1 VTTRALLWVV
11 ASSLVPFLLSACG
24 SDNNPPPAPTAT
36 VAATA
41 TRTIAPTA
49 TWTESA
55 PPTAT
60 PTNTSAPTAT
70 ATTVAPTPATTP
82 TLTQT
87 TAPTAT
93 LTATSAPTV
102 TSTATATN
110 TIAAPTPTST
120 ATETATAIPT
130 AFFQAPDVTDPS
142 GPRPDGTTGVL
153 PNGRIVSPV
162 GRRATVE
169 TLPLN
174 MRIGPNGH
182 IFVTNDGNGDDD
194 LQRYLQVIDPTTLEV
209 QRIAST
215 HFFGLAVSP
224 DGQRVYVAN
233 GPNDRIDIFA
243 FDGTTVSPVASP
255 TITFPAKTFP
265 MGIDIASDG
274 STLYVAGFQNN
285 TFWRVDL
292 QTGTTQQATTNI
304 GNFPYSVVVSR
315 DGSRAYVSS
324 WGLNN
329 GNPSNLVPVPLPP
342 TTPNDNARS
351 SVAVMNIGDTNPPK
365 LISYV
370 PIGRK
375 DRVDN
380 IRVFGGSHPSGM
392 ALSPDGTRLYV
403 TATNI
408 DVLSVID
415 TATNQLVTE
424 MDLNVF
430 GDGLQGLYP
439 DAVTVSGDGSRI
451 YVADAGINA
460 VQVIDVDTTQR
471 TFTPRG
477 FIPTGWYPSAVA
489 LSADGTTLYV
499 ASAKGLGVGGNGGEL
514 VDISQRTLGST
525 AYYIGRIIKGMVS
538 AIDLGT
544 IDLDQGTA
552 AVRANNGF
560 DPVPAPVE
568 ADNPVPLYFGTGPSQ
583 QIKYVV
589 YILKEN
595 RTYDQVLGDFERGNG
610 DPRLTLFGEDITP
623 NHHALARQYATG
635 DNFFDDAEVS
645 YPGHEWVTQG
655 NNNDWVEKIWPF
667 EYNNLLSTSFN
678 IESGQEGFCENGYI
692 FEALERQNVTYRT
705 YGEPLAFNSRFS
717 AGIDNG
723 GVPSTLRRL
732 IDAFGSVENLSAHIG
747 DLLAGDIPKLQS
759 LGVNTDILVNE
770 VWPNLKLDY
779 PSNILAD
786 KTDVYRA
793 ELFKGELEQFSANNN
808 LPHFLFIW
816 IPNDHTF
823 GAAPNMPTPSSAV
836 ADNDQ
841 GLGMIVDALTK
852 SPFWPQMAIFVT
864 EDDAQDGQDH
874 ISAHRTI
881 SLVISPYVKHAYTS
895 SVHHSNVGML
905 KTMELLLGVTPMS
918 QYDRYATDMRDY
930 FTSTPD
936 LTPFTAVAAR
946 VRPEKNPP
954 PDAAPN
960 RFLRRAAKISQTL
973 NLTDYDEAGPE
984 LSRVLWLVH
993 VGEHVERQR
1002 RLATIASVMM
1012 AVFLVIGGMM
1022 VQRGRHSP
1030 GGG

>member
-1 VTTRALLWVV
+1 MTTPRLQWLG
-11 ASSLVPFLLSACG
+11 ASSLLPLLLLSACG
-24 SDNNPPPAPTAT
+24 SDSGPQPVPTAT

-41 TRTIAPTA
+41 TPTTAPTA
-49 TWTESA
+49 TRTV
-55 PPTAT
+55 
-60 PTNTSAPTAT
+60 TSAPTAT
-70 ATTVAPTPATTP
+70 NTVAAPTPTTAP
-82 TLTQT
+82 TSTHT

-93 LTATSAPTV
+93 LTAMPTPTVTNTVAAPTA
-102 TSTATATN
+102 TSTATATLVP
-110 TIAAPTPTST
+110 ATPT
-120 ATETATAIPT
+120 ATTLPT
-130 AFFQAPDVTDPS
+130 AFFHAPNTTDPA
-142 GPRPDGTTGVL
+142 GPSADHTTGVL

-162 GRRATVE
+162 GRQATVE

-174 MRIGPNGH
+174 MRIGPSGH

-194 LQRYLQVIDPTTLEV
+194 LQRYLQVIDPTTLAV
-209 QRIAST
+209 QRTPST

-243 FDGTTVSPVASP
+243 FDGTLLTAVAHP
-255 TITFPAKTFP
+255 AIAFPAKTFP
-265 MGIDIASDG
+265 LGIDITADG
-274 STLYVAGFQNN
+274 KTLYVAGFQSN

-292 QTGTTQQATTNI
+292 QTGSVQQATANI

-315 DGSRAYVSS
+315 DGTRAYVTS
-324 WGLNN
+324 WGVNN
-329 GNPSNLVPVPLPP
+329 GNPASLVPVPLPP
-342 TTPNDNARS
+342 TTPNDNTRS
-351 SVAVMNIGDTNPPK
+351 SVAVMNIADTNPPK
-365 LISYV
+365 LVTYI
-370 PIGRK
+370 PIGRT

-392 ALSPDGTRLYV
+392 ALSPDGALLYV

-415 TATNQLVTE
+415 TTTNQIVAE

-439 DAVTVSGDGSRI
+439 NAVAVSADGGRV

-460 VQVIDVDTTQR
+460 VQVIDVDTTER
-471 TFTPRG
+471 SFTKRG
-477 FIPTGWYPSAVA
+477 FIPTGWYPSALA
-489 LSADGTTLYV
+489 LSADGATLYV

-514 VDISQRTLGST
+514 VDISQRDLSST
-525 AYYIGRIIKGMVS
+525 AYYIGHIINGTVS
-538 AIDLGT
+538 AVDLASVN
-544 IDLDQGTA
+544 LDQGTTT
-552 AVRANNGF
+552 VRANNGF
-560 DPVPAPVE
+560 DPAPAPVDP
-568 ADNPVPLYFGTGPSQ
+568 DNPVPLYFGTAPSQ
-583 QIKYVV
+583 QITYVV

-595 RTYDQVLGDFERGNG
+595 RTYDQVLGDFERGKG
-610 DPRLTLFGEDITP
+610 DPRLALFGEDVTP
-623 NHHALARQYATG
+623 NHHALARQYAMG

-645 YPGHEWVTQG
+645 YPGHEWITQG

-678 IESGQEGFCENGYI
+678 IESGMEGFCENGYI
-692 FEALERQNVTYRT
+692 FQALERQHVSYRS

-717 AGIDNG
+717 AGIDGG
-723 GVPSTLRRL
+723 GVSSTLRRL
-732 IDAFGSVENLSAHIG
+732 IAAFCSIGNLSEHIG
-747 DLLAGDIPKLQS
+747 DLLAGDLAKLQS
-759 LGVNTDILVNE
+759 LGVNTDILTQE

-786 KTDVYRA
+786 KTDVLRA
-793 ELFKGELEQFSANNN
+793 NLFKTELDQFSASNN

-816 IPNDHTF
+816 LPNDHTF
-823 GAAPNMPTPSSAV
+823 GAAPHMPTPSSAV
-836 ADNDQ
+836 ADNDA
-841 GLGMIVDALTK
+841 GLGLVVDALTK
-852 SPFWPQMAIFVT
+852 SRFWPQMAIFVS

-881 SLVISPYVKHAYTS
+881 SLVISPYVKHGYTS

-905 KTMELLLGVTPMS
+905 KTMELLLGVQPMS

-930 FTSTPD
+930 FSGTPD

-946 VRPEKNPP
+946 VRPEKNPSP
-954 PDAAPN
+954 EAAPN
-960 RFLRRAAKISQTL
+960 PFLRKAAKLSQTL
-973 NLTDYDEAGPE
+973 NLEEYDEAGPE

-1002 RLATIASVMM
+1002 KLATLAVVMLT
-1012 AVFLVIGGMM
+1012 ALLVGGGML
-1022 VQRGRHSP
+1022 VQRSRRSASTG
-1030 GGG
+1030 